1 MSPFQ
6 PMPDAVHYI
15 IPFAHAST
23 EQCAQA
29 LRTLELPRLRALAA
43 RWALVGADDGDD
55 FSLSPPHERALAS
68 AYGWTGAAGALPF
81 AAWSARRDG
90 IDTGDLA
97 WGLLTPAHWH
107 VGRDHITLLDPDS
120 LALNEQ
126 ESRGL
131 LDAVR
136 ELFESEGFLVA
147 FGATQRWYVAH
158 ESLTHLPCA
167 SIDRVIGRNV
177 DIWLPSGP
185 QARLIRRLQS
195 EVQMLL
201 YRTPLNDERLTRGQ
215 LEVNS
220 FWLSGCGHYQAC
232 SDAEV
237 HVLDSLRAPALQQDW
252 KAWAQAWQ
260 SLDAG
265 PLAGLAS
272 RSNVTLTLCGERGS
286 VSLAQGD
293 SPAWRRW
300 TSSLLQRWRSPS
312 PEMLLGNL

>member
-1 MSPFQ
+1 MSPLQ

-23 EQCAQA
+23 EACARA
-29 LRTLELPRLRALAA
+29 LSTLKLPRLGALAA
-43 RWALVGADDGDD
+43 RWALISADDGDD
-55 FSLSPPHERALAS
+55 FSLSPPHERALAA
-68 AYGWTGAAGALPF
+68 AYGWTGAAGVMPF

-107 VGRDHITLLDPDS
+107 VGRDHITLLDPES
-120 LALNEQ
+120 LALNDQ
-126 ESRGL
+126 ESRDF

-147 FGATQRWYVAH
+147 FGATDRWYVAH
-158 ESLTHLPCA
+158 ESLANLPCA

-185 QARLIRRLQS
+185 QARLIRRLQN

-201 YRTPLNDERLTRGQ
+201 YRTPLNDDRLVRGQ
-215 LEVNS
+215 LSVNS
-220 FWLSGCGHYQAC
+220 FWLSGCGRHQPC
-232 SDAEV
+232 GDAEV
-237 HVLDSLRAPALQQDW
+237 HVLDALRAPALQQDW
-252 KAWAQAWQ
+252 EAWGQAWQ
-260 SLDAG
+260 SLDADA
-265 PLAGLAS
+265 LAGLAS
-272 RSNVTLTLCGERGS
+272 QSHVTLTLCGERGS
-286 VSLAQGD
+286 VSLAHEG
-293 SPAWRRW
+293 SASWRRW